1 MRFKFQR
8 FWGLFFLA
16 LLCACLLMLCWH
28 KAESRRADQ
37 LYQEAAQLVSL
48 PSSTHNA
55 VEATP
60 VRTGLDLSK
69 LRQDNADERLVEIG
83 TRIGLN
89 PPERLEK
96 TRQKYETVRAEIERT
111 EHTGIAPTPVL
122 QSYLEACHSA
132 PLKNGVRL
140 SDLIRRPELSY
151 DGLAPFDP
159 DRPALP
165 PLVREQV
172 EIRIKYDG
180 YIRRQLDDVEQ
191 FRKLEGKLLPEGI
204 DYQSIPSLRL
214 EALQK
219 LDRIR
224 PRSFGQAS
232 LISGVSPADIT
243 ALMIYVAGREGEQ

>member
-1 MRFKFQR
+1 M
-8 FWGLFFLA
+8 
-16 LLCACLLMLCWH
+16 
-28 KAESRRADQ
+28 
-37 LYQEAAQLVSL
+37 
-48 PSSTHNA
+48 
-55 VEATP
+55 
-60 VRTGLDLSK
+60 
-69 LRQDNADERLVEIG
+69 
-83 TRIGLN
+83 
-89 PPERLEK
+89 
-96 TRQKYETVRAEIERT
+96 
-111 EHTGIAPTPVL
+111 
-122 QSYLEACHSA
+122 
-132 PLKNGVRL
+132 RL

-214 EALQK
+214 EARQK

-232 LISGVSPADIT
+232 RISGVSPADIT

>member
-1 MRFKFQR
+1 M
-8 FWGLFFLA
+8 
-16 LLCACLLMLCWH
+16 
-28 KAESRRADQ
+28 
-37 LYQEAAQLVSL
+37 
-48 PSSTHNA
+48 
-55 VEATP
+55 
-60 VRTGLDLSK
+60 
-69 LRQDNADERLVEIG
+69 
-83 TRIGLN
+83 
-89 PPERLEK
+89 
-96 TRQKYETVRAEIERT
+96 
-111 EHTGIAPTPVL
+111 L

-214 EALQK
+214 EARQK

-232 LISGVSPADIT
+232 RISGVSPADIT